1 MAWLRGLALFALLV
15 AVPFLLEQLV
25 GHNPQIPRVSDS
37 FWRDALSYSGF
48 GIVVFLFLGFLLVL
62 LLYLPRTYEISEW
75 LTLAEREMNSLLRG
89 WGGGLADKKRQDWAV
104 ERAQWLER
112 IPVPKEKPEA
122 LADVYKQFFEL
133 NQKDLTGGSQ
143 GDNMGKAR
151 SIAFL
156 LREVYEG
163 NVRNAQ
169 IKLLNEARIAHEAKP
184 GSKPFMVSGLREILD
199 YDEIV
204 DKKKLPDKWIG
215 WPLMTLT
222 VKLNNFPKEIIM
234 VRADKSY
241 AHNWEVINELTTPL
255 RPKPA

>member
-15 AVPFLLEQLV
+15 ALPFLLEQLL
-25 GHNPQIPRVSDS
+25 GNNPQIPRVSDS

-112 IPVPKEKPEA
+112 IPVPKDKPEA
-122 LADVYKQFFEL
+122 LADVYKQFFDL
-133 NQKDLTGGSQ
+133 NQKDLTGGGP

-151 SIAFL
+151 YTAFL
-156 LREVYEG
+156 LRELYEG

-169 IKLLNEARIAHEAKP
+169 LKIFNDVKN
-184 GSKPFMVSGLREILD
+184 GSKPFIAPGIRQIVD
-199 YDEIV
+199 YDSFDEKEGF
-204 DKKKLPDKWIG
+204 KKPGVG
-215 WPLMTLT
+215 WFPLMLT
-222 VKLNNFPKEIIM
+222 VKLNRFPRHIIM
-234 VRADKSY
+234 VRADKSV
-241 AHNWEVINELTTPL
+241 AENWDVIDELNRQL
-255 RPKPA
+255 RPEPA